1 MAGWER
7 EWRPDSAKFRL
18 LPVFLINNM
27 RDTPVS
33 LTSFALGQGVD
44 STLHAEGNRRFT
56 GRLPAPADPS
66 EIRRIER
73 WLATARVFLAASALV
88 AIYMDPTQL
97 GNSPAAYGLLGFYMG
112 NSILVLML
120 LRRRKASTSRFRIL
134 VHAADIVWPAFIS
147 VFGDGPRSPFILFF
161 VFVLTAAAYRWGLW
175 ETLSTAGAEVVLLW
189 TESFLLF
196 HVWLARGKTLPWHIF
211 AGLKMNTTEFEPK
224 RLFMLSVY
232 LLVMGLLLGYLS
244 EQQKHL
250 RAEKAVVTRMLSK
263 VRVDAGLT
271 GTLQQMSREIATMYG
286 AQRLLLASQ
295 EIHSHRTFLGELRNG
310 DGEASDFV
318 WLDPRPREAK
328 TYLEDFPGEVF
339 YATSEGER
347 WSVIALDREGNQ
359 LPSPATDS
367 LVQLKE
373 RQSFQS
379 VVAVSFVFGGEW
391 RGRVLVFDPLWKGE
405 TQEELRF
412 LLDLFRQVGP
422 AVYNVYLLHRLRRR
436 AGAAERARFAR
447 ELHDGAVQSLI
458 AVEMQVDVLRRQA
471 ETSPAVV
478 GGELGRIQGLL
489 REEVLKL
496 RELMQQMKSI
506 DVDARRFLHLVTDTV
521 ERFERETGI
530 SARFV
535 TDAGKLEMPDKVC
548 RELLRIVQEGLVNV
562 RKHSQARHALVR
574 LSSSPSQ
581 WNLTLED
588 DGKGFPFSG
597 RLTQEELEQI
607 GKGPMIIKERVRL
620 IAGALTVESNPG
632 TGTRLE
638 IRVPKSGEVSDEL

>member
-1 MAGWER
+1 
-7 EWRPDSAKFRL
+7 
-18 LPVFLINNM
+18 M
-27 RDTPVS
+27 RT
-33 LTSFALGQGVD
+33 
-44 STLHAEGNRRFT
+44 EGNRRFI
-56 GRLPAPADPS
+56 GRPPAPADPS

-73 WLATARVFLAASALV
+73 WLAIARVFLAASALV

-120 LRRRKASTSRFRIL
+120 VRRRDASTVSFRIL

-147 VFGDGPRSPFILFF
+147 VFAEGPRSPFFLFF
-161 VFVLTAAAYRWGLW
+161 FFVLTAAAYRWGLW
-175 ETLSTAGAEVVLLW
+175 ATLSTAAAEVVLLW
-189 TESFLLF
+189 GESLLLF
-196 HVWLARGKTLPWHIF
+196 HLWATRGGSLPWH
-211 AGLKMNTTEFEPK
+211 ALSGLQINMSEFEPK

-232 LLVMGLLLGYLS
+232 LLVMGLLLGYLA
-244 EQQKHL
+244 EQQRHL
-250 RAEKAVVTRMLSK
+250 REEKAVVTRLLSK

-271 GTLQQMSREIATMYG
+271 GTLQQISQEIVSMYG
-286 AQRLLLASQ
+286 AARLLVASQ

-310 DGEASDFV
+310 DETSDFV
-318 WLDPRPREAK
+318 WLDSSPRDWK
-328 TYLEDFPGEVF
+328 TYLEDFPGEAF
-339 YATSEGER
+339 YATSKGDR
-347 WSVIALDREGNQ
+347 WSVIAVDREGNQ
-359 LPSPATDS
+359 VPSPSTDA
-367 LVQLKE
+367 LVRLKE
-373 RQSFQS
+373 RQSFGS
-379 VVAVSFVFGGEW
+379 AVAVSFVFGGEW
-391 RGRVLVFDPLWKGE
+391 RGRVLVFDPLWRGE
-405 TQEELRF
+405 TVEELRF

-471 ETSPAVV
+471 ETTPAVV

-535 TDAGKLEMPDKVC
+535 KDAGKLDMPDKVC

-562 RKHSQARHALVR
+562 RKHSKARHALVR

-581 WNLTLED
+581 WSLTLED

-597 RLTQEELEQI
+597 RFTQDELEQM

-620 IAGALTVESNPG
+620 IAGSLTVESNPG
-632 TGTRLE
+632 VGTRLE
-638 IRVPKSGEVSDEL
+638 IKVPRGGEVSDEL

>member
-1 MAGWER
+1 LHVDVKQR
-7 EWRPDSAKFRL
+7 
-18 LPVFLINNM
+18 FLGK
-27 RDTPVS
+27 
-33 LTSFALGQGVD
+33 AQ
-44 STLHAEGNRRFT
+44 
-56 GRLPAPADPS
+56 APTDPS
-66 EIRRIER
+66 EVRRIER
-73 WLATARVFLAASALV
+73 WLATARVFLAVSALV
-88 AIYMDPTQL
+88 AIRMDPTQL

-120 LRRRKASTSRFRIL
+120 LRRRKASTVRFRVL

-175 ETLSTAGAEVVLLW
+175 ETLSTAAAEVVLLW

-196 HVWLARGKTLPWHIF
+196 HVWAHGASMPAQVF
-211 AGLKMNTTEFEPK
+211 SGLQMNTTEFEPK

-250 RAEKAVVTRMLSK
+250 RAEKAAVTRMLAK

-271 GTLQQMSREIATMYG
+271 GTLQQMCGEIVSMYS
-286 AQRLLLASQ
+286 ASRLLVASQ
-295 EIHSHRTFLGELRNG
+295 EIHSHRAFLGEVRNG
-310 DGEASDFV
+310 DEAASDFV
-318 WLDPRPREAK
+318 WLDSGPREAK
-328 TYLEDFPGEVF
+328 SYLEDFPGEVF
-339 YATSEGER
+339 FAKHEADR
-347 WSVIALDREGNQ
+347 WSMIALDREGNAISS
-359 LPSPATDS
+359 PSTEALDR
-367 LVQLKE
+367 LKQ
-373 RQSFQS
+373 RQTFQS
-379 VVAVSFVFGGEW
+379 LFAISFVFGGEW
-391 RGRVLVFDPLWKGE
+391 RGRIFVFDPSWKGE

-412 LLDLFRQVGP
+412 LLDLLRQVGP

-458 AVEMQVDVLRRQA
+458 AVEMQVDVLKRQA
-471 ETSPAVV
+471 ETRPAIV

-506 DVDARRFLHLVTDTV
+506 DVDSRRLLSLIIDAV

-535 TDAGKLEMPDKVC
+535 TDITKLEMPDKIC

-562 RKHSQARHALVR
+562 RKHSKARHALVR
-574 LSSSPSQ
+574 LSSSDSQ
-581 WNLTLED
+581 WSLTMED

-597 RLTQEELEQI
+597 RLTQDELDHM

-632 TGTRLE
+632 AGTRLE
-638 IRVPKSGEVSDEL
+638 VKVPKSGEVSNEL